1 MNFLKKL
8 IGSTVEEVWKAVA
21 QSRGGTYFPPAVLKS
36 QLYPRM
42 SVQMGAWPV
51 VVDVAHIDKMT
62 LTRFR
67 SAFFNESGFAFN
79 LYPKSPFSNLGI
91 ALGMQDIEVGHPD
104 FGPHE
109 LMFGTDS
116 YLDLEEA
123 RRKRSEFDEQYI
135 IQGPNPEQVIRFFRN
150 YRIRDRL
157 HPVQFLRFEARA
169 SEILG
174 DRLPPGVSKVHYLE
188 IGILKDPE
196 RLGVLFELMLESLE
210 TLVEMGVTTRDDT
223 GFLFP

>member
-8 IGSTVEEVWKAVA
+8 IGPSVEEVWKAVA
-21 QSRGGTYFPPAVLKS
+21 ESRGGTFFPPAVLKS

-42 SVQMGAWPV
+42 SVQTGAWPV
-51 VVDVAHIDKMT
+51 MVDVAHIDKMT

-67 SAFFNESGFAFN
+67 AAFFNENGFAFN

-109 LMFGTDS
+109 PMFGTDS

-123 RRKRSEFDEQYI
+123 RRKRSDFDEQYI
-135 IQGPNPEQVIRFFRN
+135 IQGPNPDQVIRFFRN

-157 HPVQFLRFEARA
+157 RPVQFMRFEARG
-169 SEILG
+169 SELLG
-174 DRLPPGVSKVHYLE
+174 DRLPPGVSKMEYLE
-188 IGILKDPE
+188 VGVLKNPE

-210 TLVEMGVTTRDDT
+210 TLVGMGVTTREDA
-223 GFLFP
+223 GVVFS